1 MAKGQK
7 RTSKEIRKPK
17 AVKTVAA
24 PTASTLLTKGMLTP
38 IKDTKKK

>member
-17 AVKTVAA
+17 AVKTEA
-24 PTASTLLTKGMLTP
+24 PATASSLLTKGMLTP

>member
-17 AVKTVAA
+17 AVKAAVAV
-24 PTASTLLTKGMLTP
+24 TASSLLTKGMLTP
-38 IKDTKKK
+38 IKETKKK

>member
-17 AVKTVAA
+17 AVKPAAVA
-24 PTASTLLTKGMLTP
+24 TASSLLTKGMLTP

>member
-7 RTSKEIRKPK
+7 RTMKEVRKPK

-24 PTASTLLTKGMLTP
+24 PTASSLLTKGMTTP
-38 IKDTKKK
+38 IKDDKKK